1 MYSELVAQP
10 SSVTSPPPSS
20 EDFPSSVVSQAAID
34 QALARSAGSEDGKV
48 AAVPGCPFWQV
59 FGSTFVT
66 IFLAE
71 LGDKTQVSTLLLSAE
86 FHDPWVIFAGA
97 GSALVAT
104 SLLGV
109 VVGYWLA
116 QHIAPRL
123 LDKAAGLTLAF
134 LSAWLLWE
142 VFHGVA

>member
-1 MYSELVAQP
+1 MYSELAAQP
-10 SSVTSPPPSS
+10 PSATSPSPSS
-20 EDFPSSVVSQAAID
+20 DELPSIVISQAAID
-34 QALARSAGSEDGKV
+34 QAPSRAAGATDSKV
-48 AAVPGCPFWQV
+48 ETAPRCPFWQV

-109 VVGYWLA
+109 LIGYWLA
-116 QHIAPRL
+116 QHVSPRL
-123 LDKAAGLTLAF
+123 LDKAAGLTLAC

-142 VFHGVA
+142 VFQGVA